1 MARKSN
7 TAAKINTTET
17 PAITIERP
25 VVCFSLTMGSIG
37 SKRTVAKSKIAVKKD
52 AGEADN
58 EAGTIVEDRD
68 VDKRLL
74 HVGKEILD
82 SPELKAL
89 VKRGGEIRREV
100 YRLSVPAQ
108 ILKGGIYLIPV
119 DLIPE
124 LETRLVQWRKDWD
137 SLLDAFV
144 DSYPK
149 RVKDAEQR
157 LGSLFNPRDY
167 PDAARIRRAFT
178 FQTDYLEIAVPQVL
192 GTVNPKLYAEQRA
205 KAERTWAKAAEEIRL
220 GLLASF
226 AGFVKHL
233 NTKLGKEPDG
243 KLSIFRDSTVT
254 NLTEF
259 LDMFDKRDVTN
270 DAELRALVAKARN
283 IVKTNGLDVDI
294 DALRTDEGFRNV
306 VKTEFARLEK
316 TTGELVE
323 TRSRL
328 IAFEDEV

>member
-7 TAAKINTTET
+7 TAPKINTPET

-37 SKRTVAKSKIAVKKD
+37 SKRTVAKSKVAVKKD
-52 AGEADN
+52 ASEV
-58 EAGTIVEDRD
+58 GTITEDEA

-82 SPELKAL
+82 SPELRAL

-124 LETRLVQWRKDWD
+124 LETRLVQWRRDWEE
-137 SLLDAFV
+137 LLDAFV
-144 DSYPK
+144 ASYPK
-149 RVKDAEQR
+149 RVADAESR
-157 LGSLFNPRDY
+157 LGSLFNAADY
-167 PDAARIRRAFT
+167 PPAERIRRAFT

-220 GLLASF
+220 GLLAAF

-233 NTKLGKEPDG
+233 NTKLGVEPDG
-243 KLSIFRDSTVT
+243 KLRIFRDSTVT

-270 DAELRALVAKARN
+270 DAELRALVTKARN
-283 IVKTNGLDVDI
+283 IVKNNDLAGDI
-294 DALRTDEGFRNV
+294 DALRSDEGFRKV
-306 VKTEFARLEK
+306 VKAEFAKLEAA
-316 TTGELVE
+316 TGELVE

>member
-7 TAAKINTTET
+7 TAAKVNTIET

-37 SKRTVAKSKIAVKKD
+37 SKRTVAKSKVAVKKD
-52 AGEADN
+52 ASES
-58 EAGTIVEDRD
+58 GTITEDEA

-124 LETRLVQWRKDWD
+124 LETRLVQWRKDWE

-144 DSYPK
+144 AAYPE
-149 RVKDAEQR
+149 RVKLAETT
-157 LGSLFNPRDY
+157 LGSLFDPRDY
-167 PDAARIRRAFT
+167 PDVRKVRRAFT

-192 GTVNPKLYAEQRA
+192 GTVNPKLFAEQRA
-205 KAERTWAKAAEEIRL
+205 KAERTWAKAAEEIRV

-233 NTKLGKEPDG
+233 STKLGTEPDG
-243 KLSIFRDSTVT
+243 KLRIFRDSTVN

-270 DAELRALVAKARN
+270 DAELRSLVAKARN
-283 IVKTNGLDVDI
+283 IVKNNDLSGDI
-294 DALRTDEGFRNV
+294 DALRSDEGFRKV
-306 VKTEFARLEK
+306 VKAEFDKIEKATEALI
-316 TTGELVE
+316 E

-328 IAFEDEV
+328 ITFDDEI